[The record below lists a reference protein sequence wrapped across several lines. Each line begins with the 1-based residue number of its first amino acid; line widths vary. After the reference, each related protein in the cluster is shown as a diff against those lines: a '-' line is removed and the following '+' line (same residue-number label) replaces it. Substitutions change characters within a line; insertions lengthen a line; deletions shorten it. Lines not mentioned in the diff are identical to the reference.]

1 MTPVATYPH
10 IDTLY
15 SRFAE
20 GPLKGRVNVE
30 AGFRSP
36 DFPAVNSWRLTEKVD
51 GQNIRVCYWP
61 VSKERD
67 FRGRSD
73 NASLHPGLLGALDA
87 MFPIDRLAEAF
98 PPGEVHNRTEDSEWG
113 VVVLFGE
120 GYGPGIQKGGGRYR
134 ADKSFR
140 LFDVLVGRWWLE
152 WDNVAEI
159 AAKLEIKTVPVVANG
174 LRDLPRTAFD
184 TKMMLSNY
192 AQWSSVAL
200 DDIVDPPPAE
210 AEGVVATSIP
220 LLLRRDGTPLRWK
233 LKFRDFPKEESCPTP

>member
-1 MTPVATYPH
+1 MTPLPTYPK
-10 IDTLY
+10 IDTLF
-15 SRFAE
+15 SRFAD
-20 GPLKGRVNVE
+20 GPLKGKVNIE

-36 DFPAVNSWRLTEKVD
+36 DFSAVKSWRLTEKID

-61 VSKERD
+61 ATKERD

-73 NASLHPGLLGALDA
+73 NASLHPELLKALDA
-87 MFPIDRLAEAF
+87 MFPVEWLAEAF
-98 PPGEVHNRTEDSEWG
+98 PPGEDNTPESVI
-113 VVVLFGE
+113 VLFGE

-134 ADKSFR
+134 TDKSFR
-140 LFDVLVGRWWLE
+140 LFDVLIGRWWLE

-200 DDIVDPPPAE
+200 NDIDDPPPGE

-233 LKFRDFPKEESCPTP
+233 LKFSDLPKH